1 MKKKL
6 VLVFLLFC
14 TYCMP
19 AFADSWHYLCQT
31 AEGTKF
37 YIDEDSMLRDNM
49 NAVVKLKLLDIIGTW
64 RIEQARLN
72 RSMRNIFVKGG
83 GPVRQPEYVYIE
95 PNVAA
100 ASVYLYLWPDAEL
113 VP

>member
-1 MKKKL
+1 
-6 VLVFLLFC
+6 
-14 TYCMP
+14 MP

-72 RSMRNIFVKGG
+72 RSMRNIVVTSFVDYYPDGSIKGG